1 MKIKV
6 NQETCVGCE
15 MCINVCPELFK
26 LNDEYKSE
34 CISSDVPEELC
45 DKAQEA
51 VDVCPV
57 KAIEAE

>member
-6 NQETCVGCE
+6 NQETCIGCG
-15 MCINVCPELFK
+15 MCVDVCEELFK

-34 CISSDVPEELC
+34 CIPPEVPEELC

-51 VDVCPV
+51 IDVCPV
-57 KAIEAE
+57 EAIDAE